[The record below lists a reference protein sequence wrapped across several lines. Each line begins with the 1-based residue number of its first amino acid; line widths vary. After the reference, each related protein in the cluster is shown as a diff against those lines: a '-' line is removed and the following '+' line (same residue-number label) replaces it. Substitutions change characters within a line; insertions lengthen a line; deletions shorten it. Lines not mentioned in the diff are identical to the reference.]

1 MTAFQALLIRLVDA
15 LHSYILVGWLVVC
28 GVFFTIK
35 TGCVQ
40 LSLLKPAFAA
50 LAEIGRAH
58 V

>member
-28 GVFFTIK
+28 GVFLDRK
-35 TGCVQ
+35 SV
-40 LSLLKPAFAA
+40 
-50 LAEIGRAH
+50 